1 MVNSVDEV
9 EIIKQLR
16 GGNSHAVEALYNAFS
31 DRLYSLVY
39 NRVGRDQQAAED
51 IVQETFLAAIK
62 SSNKFRGQSKL
73 YTWLCSIAYHKIS
86 DYYRS
91 QRRQNGNQSPSQNV
105 HVEDMEQL
113 KGIDPPAPSLIE
125 SEESR
130 LITEQAMSS
139 LPLDYQSV
147 LTFKYIE
154 DMSVRE
160 IGQIMGRT
168 EKSVEGLLKRA
179 RQELREKLGAQARDT
194 SD

>member
-1 MVNSVDEV
+1 
-9 EIIKQLR
+9 
-16 GGNSHAVEALYNAFS
+16 
-31 DRLYSLVY
+31 
-39 NRVGRDQQAAED
+39 
-51 IVQETFLAAIK
+51 
-62 SSNKFRGQSKL
+62 
-73 YTWLCSIAYHKIS
+73 
-86 DYYRS
+86 
-91 QRRQNGNQSPSQNV
+91 
-105 HVEDMEQL
+105 MEQL
-113 KGIDPPAPSLIE
+113 TCADPPAPSLIE

-194 SD
+194 ID